1 MFFGHMPRTDMLPYH
16 RYDTPKSMG
25 VPRVDLL
32 LVSKGGRAWR
42 PDGRLQKLRQRA
54 PRDNSS

>member
-1 MFFGHMPRTDMLPYH
+1 VRLQLMFFGHMPRTDMLPYH

-32 LVSKGGRAWR
+32 LVSKVVELGVQMVGYR
-42 PDGRLQKLRQRA
+42 
-54 PRDNSS
+54 S